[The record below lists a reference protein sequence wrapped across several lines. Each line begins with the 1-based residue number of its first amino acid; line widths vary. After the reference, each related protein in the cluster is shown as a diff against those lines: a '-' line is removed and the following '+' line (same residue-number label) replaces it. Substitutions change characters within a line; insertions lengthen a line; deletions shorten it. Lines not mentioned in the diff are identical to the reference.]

1 MDDLAPD
8 RIREVDRSGLL
19 GDVMALPDHLRDALW
34 RVESSAIAPFEAS
47 GGLVVAGMGG
57 SAIGGL
63 LARAA
68 LGDRASR
75 PIAITRDYALPPWAS
90 PESAVL
96 CSSYSGDT
104 EETLAAYEAAG
115 AVGARRIVA
124 TTGGRLAEAARAD
137 DVPVIPMPAGLQ
149 PRAAVGYAT
158 VTALE
163 VAALAGV
170 AERLHM
176 EIDVAAA
183 HLESLA
189 AEWGPEGPADGL
201 ARGLA
206 RDLRDTVPVILGA
219 GPTSAVAYRWGTQLN
234 ENAKLP
240 AHSVELP
247 EADHNQV
254 EGWAGVDGL
263 GTFAGVFLDDSD
275 LHPRV
280 RERIALTRGI
290 VEDEAA
296 GTVTAS
302 AKGDSCTERVLSL
315 VLLGD
320 LVTVY
325 LAALNGTDPVRIEA
339 IDRLKAEL
347 DGE

>member
-1 MDDLAPD
+1 M
-8 RIREVDRSGLL
+8 
-19 GDVMALPDHLRDALW
+19 
-34 RVESSAIAPFEAS
+34 
-47 GGLVVAGMGG
+47 
-57 SAIGGL
+57 
-63 LARAA
+63 
-68 LGDRASR
+68 
-75 PIAITRDYALPPWAS
+75 
-90 PESAVL
+90 L

-280 RERIALTRGI
+280 RERIAVTESVI
-290 VEDEAA
+290 APHAA
-296 GTVTAS
+296 VVRRVQSVGEGRV
-302 AKGDSCTERVLSL
+302 ERVLSL

-320 LVTVY
+320 LVSTYVAILRGVDPTPVEVIAQVKAR
-325 LAALNGTDPVRIEA
+325 LAGA
-339 IDRLKAEL
+339 
-347 DGE
+347 

>member
-1 MDDLAPD
+1 MTALTRPAIAAVDSTGQLDD
-8 RIREVDRSGLL
+8 VL
-19 GDVMALPDHLRDALW
+19 GLPDHLRDALW
-34 RVESSAIAPFEAS
+34 KAESAGLTEVEAA
-47 GGLVVAGMGG
+47 GGLIVAGMGG
-57 SAIGGL
+57 SSIGGA
-63 LARAA
+63 LAKAA
-68 LGDRASR
+68 LGDHVSR
-75 PIAITRDYALPPWAS
+75 PIGLARGYELPSWAT
-90 PESAVL
+90 PDTLIL

-104 EETLAAYEAAG
+104 EETLACYEAAG
-115 AVGARRIVA
+115 ALGAPRIVA
-124 TTGGRLAEAARAD
+124 ASGGRLAAQAHAD
-137 DVPVIPMPAGLQ
+137 GVPVIPIPGGFQ
-149 PRAAVGYAT
+149 PRAAVGYG
-158 VTALE
+158 V
-163 VAALAGV
+163 VAALEAAAVGGV
-170 AERLHM
+170 APSIRS

-183 HLESLA
+183 HLEQLVA
-189 AEWGPEGPADGL
+189 AWGPDAPEDCLPKAIAAQL
-201 ARGLA
+201 RG
-206 RDLRDTVPVILGA
+206 TVPVVIGA
-219 GPTSAVAYRWGTQLN
+219 GATVPVAYRWKTQFN
-234 ENAKLP
+234 ENAKVP
-240 AHSVELP
+240 AFAGELP
-247 EADHNQV
+247 EVDHNEV
-254 EGWAGVDGL
+254 AGWTGAAAL
-263 GTFAGVFLDDSD
+263 GRFTAVFLDDSD